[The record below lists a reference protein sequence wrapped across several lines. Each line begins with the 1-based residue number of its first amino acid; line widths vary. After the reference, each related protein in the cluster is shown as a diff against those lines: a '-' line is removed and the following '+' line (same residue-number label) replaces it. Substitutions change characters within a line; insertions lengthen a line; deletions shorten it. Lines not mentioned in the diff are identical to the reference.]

1 MKKNAFAFSRR
12 SGEKPELIEKAA
24 PSERA
29 SAGIAQE
36 DLTDNAAKNGAM
48 TPTNDDT
55 APQRDEK
62 TPNNGQNELETK
74 EPLPVS
80 DESMSQTGQGE
91 PDADK
96 TASFLEGAQPDGGFT
111 GEEFGSLY
119 ALAGQFPEQDVARDV
134 TSKAFRLFAAG
145 KHADVAQ
152 IYADFLAFRQAA
164 AQEILPC
171 AAPASR
177 QSVPNGT
184 DTPQDAAVPNA
195 EGMSEESVLP
205 NGALPSG
212 FPREYSMFSGGTAVP
227 DYGVTLTARQME
239 LVRESGMSYRE
250 YAALLA
256 SVPSKRRQG
265 IR

>member
-12 SGEKPELIEKAA
+12 SGEKPEFIEKTP

-62 TPNNGQNELETK
+62 TPNNGQNDLETK
-74 EPLPVS
+74 ETLPVS
-80 DESMSQTGQGE
+80 DESMSQTGQDE

-96 TASFLEGAQPDGGFT
+96 TASVLEGAQPDGGFT

-152 IYADFLAFRQAA
+152 IYEDFLAFRQAS
-164 AQEILPC
+164 AQENLP
-171 AAPASR
+171 S
-177 QSVPNGT
+177 
-184 DTPQDAAVPNA
+184 AAVPNG
-195 EGMSEESVLP
+195 EGVSEESVLP
-205 NGALPSG
+205 NGAVPSG
-212 FPREYSMFSGGTAVP
+212 ITREYSTFSGGTAVP

-239 LVRESGMSYRE
+239 LARESGMSYRE

-256 SVPSKRRQG
+256 SVPSKRRRG
-265 IR
+265 VR